1 MISADK
7 YTGGDENGPRLAVGA
22 FYFKRIAVRCPQ
34 LKYLRESGLQI
45 LQCLFVNAAIFGK
58 GSCSQESFYARRTEG
73 FRK

>member
-1 MISADK
+1 MISTDK

-45 LQCLFVNAAIFGK
+45 LQGVNGGEIPGQRGGVRAGQMRDVMQI
-58 GSCSQESFYARRTEG
+58 
-73 FRK
+73 